1 MSKETKKLG
10 RMNNETKKPDGKF
23 IRRDRLRQ
31 LRNDINFQSLFH
43 RLGWPWKRRDDGVLQ
58 FVCPLCSESQTSVNP
73 RTNLARCFRCDRN
86 WNPIDFTI
94 EVTRMDFLETIDY
107 IESTL
112 APPIDPDDR
121 PF

>member
-1 MSKETKKLG
+1 MSKETKKPE
-10 RMNNETKKPDGKF
+10 RSY
-23 IRRDRLRQ
+23 IRRDRLRY
-31 LRNDINFQSLFH
+31 LRNNINFQSLFH
-43 RLGWPWKRRDDGVLQ
+43 RLGWPWKRCDDSVLQ

-73 RTNLARCFRCDRN
+73 RTNLGRCFRCDRN

-107 IESTL
+107 LESTL
-112 APPIDPDDR
+112 APPTDPDDM